1 MWCMNRHFVAL
12 SFAAI
17 MAAVSLS
24 GSRSARAQMP
34 SMPGMSDMGQ
44 GMMGTMGLPSV
55 SSAGSSNLV
64 GLLGYC
70 VQNNFLGASTAS
82 PVMSALGQKAGISGQ
97 GDSAYQAGQRGL
109 LDTGNGK
116 SFSLASAGQGVK
128 QQVTQKVCNMVLSR
142 SQSLL

>member
-1 MWCMNRHFVAL
+1 MSRHFVAL
-12 SFAAI
+12 SFAAVT
-17 MAAVSLS
+17 AAASFSLS
-24 GSRSARAQMP
+24 QPACAQMP

-44 GMMGTMGLPSV
+44 GMTGGGMMGLPSV

-142 SQSLL
+142 SQSML

>member
-1 MWCMNRHFVAL
+1 MSRHFVAL
-12 SFAAI
+12 SFAAVV
-17 MAAVSLS
+17 AAASLS
-24 GSRSARAQMP
+24 GARVAHAQMP

-44 GMMGTMGLPSV
+44 GMMGSMGLPSV

-82 PVMSALGQKAGISGQ
+82 PVMNALGQKAGISGQ

-116 SFSLASAGQGVK
+116 TFSLASVGQGLK
-128 QQVTQKVCNMVLSR
+128 QQMTQKVCNMVLSR

>member
-1 MWCMNRHFVAL
+1 MNNHFVAL
-12 SFAAI
+12 SFAAV
-17 MAAVSLS
+17 MAAASLS

-44 GMMGTMGLPSV
+44 GLMGGAMGLPSV

-109 LDTGNGK
+109 LDVGNGK
-116 SFSLASAGQGVK
+116 SFSLASAGQGIK